1 MMALVAELGRPSLDV
16 ESDATPLRW
25 ARTHPEQ
32 IALLHKRHGLW
43 HALRWPEIAAHMQEI
58 MSVLA
63 EDGHAVPTRL
73 VVSGDTDTNM
83 IGFILA
89 ARALGGLV
97 IPIPRLL
104 RGEKLQMEIDSAQPT
119 HVFLRY
125 RRDVPHWRDI
135 RLRSGSVGQI
145 FLNQISPRRLAAW
158 QLRPIPGARVAATAG
173 RPKLTLRKA
182 LKGRGVLWTDE
193 GTNWPDGLLQAIDAW
208 LRLGDV
214 LALPETGESVIRDR
228 IEVQP
233 TELFLSPGRR
243 QALGA
248 EMERR
253 LPKAGSWARALCDR
267 ALAEPGNARLGML
280 RRRILA
286 LSGIRRASDAR
297 TSQVVLVG
305 ARS

>member
-1 MMALVAELGRPSLDV
+1 MTLVVELGRTNSDV
-16 ESDATPLRW
+16 ESEATPLRW
-25 ARTHPEQ
+25 TRRHPEQ

-43 HALRWPEIAAHMQEI
+43 HALRWPEIAAHVQEI
-58 MSVLA
+58 MSVLV
-63 EDGHAVPTRL
+63 EDGHAVPMRL
-73 VVSGDTDTNM
+73 VVSGDSDADM

-89 ARALGGLV
+89 ARALGGHV

-104 RGEKLQMEIDSAQPT
+104 RGEKLQAEIDRAQPT
-119 HVFLRY
+119 HVFLRN
-125 RRDVPHWRDI
+125 RRDVPLWRDI
-135 RLRSGSVGQI
+135 RLPPGSVGQI
-145 FLNQISPRRLAAW
+145 FLSQVSPRQLGAW
-158 QLRPIPGARVAATAG
+158 QLRPIPGARGAATAA
-173 RPKLTLRKA
+173 RAKLTLRIA

-208 LRLGDV
+208 LHRGDV

-243 QALGA
+243 QALGT

-267 ALAEPGNARLGML
+267 ALAEPGNARLGIL
-280 RRRILA
+280 RRRILS
-286 LSGIRRASDAR
+286 LSGIRRASDVR
-297 TSQVVLVG
+297 TSQVARVG